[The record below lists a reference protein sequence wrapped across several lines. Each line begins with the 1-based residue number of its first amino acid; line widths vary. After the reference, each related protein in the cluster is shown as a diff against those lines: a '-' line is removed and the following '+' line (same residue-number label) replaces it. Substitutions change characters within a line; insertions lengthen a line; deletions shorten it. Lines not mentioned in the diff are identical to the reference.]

1 MSLEVSAADW
11 NALLGATVE
20 SAYDSVV
27 VTDTDFRIVYVNPAF
42 TQLTGYGSDE
52 AIGATPGILQGKDT
66 DPDVLERLRNAID
79 NNEAF
84 EGSTVNYR
92 KDGSAFDIQW
102 KVIPVAPSGGA
113 ITHYVTV
120 QRDVSS

>member
-1 MSLEVSAADW
+1 MSTEPSSATW
-11 NALLGATVE
+11 KALLEATVE

-27 VTDTDFRIVYVNPAF
+27 VTDADFRIVHVNPAF
-42 TQLTGYGSDE
+42 TDLTGYRADE
-52 AIGATPGILQGKDT
+52 AIGSTPGILQGKDT
-66 DPDVLERLRNAID
+66 DPSVIQRLENAIA

-92 KDGSAFDIQW
+92 KDGSPFQIQW
-102 KVIPVAPSGGA
+102 KVIPVAPDGGA
-113 ITHYVTV
+113 VTHYVTV